1 MNSSTLATATLVR
14 LGQATNRTF
23 VLPLLIFYPTGRC
36 NSRCVSCD
44 WWKQSGADDLTLDE
58 IAVVAAALPALG
70 TRMVVFSGGEPLLRP
85 EVFAA
90 ASLFRAE
97 GMTLHLL
104 TSGVLLER
112 FAERVA
118 QHFSRV
124 IVSLDATTAPLY
136 ERIRGVDALAT
147 VGRGIARLRRLAPD
161 IPVSGRA
168 TLHRAN
174 FRELPRLI
182 DFARSL
188 KLDRISFLPADVSSL
203 GFGRATTSGPAP
215 GSDSNL
221 TPLHG
226 LMLDADEVDEFETI
240 VERTIAVYARDF
252 ESGFVAESPD
262 KLRRLPRYYAALGG
276 AEAFP
281 AVSCNAPWVSVV
293 VEANGS
299 VRPCFFHGSIGNIR
313 QAPLGTIVSR
323 NLRAFRESFDVGA
336 NPVCVR
342 CVCSLK
348 TSWRSA
354 PWAS

>member
-1 MNSSTLATATLVR
+1 MTSSTLATATLVR
-14 LGQATNRTF
+14 LGQVTNRTF

-58 IAVVAAALPALG
+58 IAHVAEALPSLR
-70 TRMVVFSGGEPLLRP
+70 TRVVVFSGGEPLLRP
-85 EVFAA
+85 EVFDAA
-90 ASLFRAE
+90 QLFRAQ

-112 FAERVA
+112 FVDRIAE
-118 QHFSRV
+118 QFSRV
-124 IVSLDATTAPLY
+124 IVSLDATSAPLY
-136 ERIRGVDALAT
+136 EQIRGVDALAI
-147 VGRGIARLRRLAPD
+147 VGRGIARLRRVSPD
-161 IPVSGRA
+161 VPLSGRA

-174 FRELPRLI
+174 FRELPGLIEYAKRLG
-182 DFARSL
+182 
-188 KLDRISFLPADVSSL
+188 LDRISFLPADISSL
-203 GFGRATTSGPAP
+203 GFGRAAVPDGAA
-215 GSDSNL
+215 L
-221 TPLHG
+221 ALE
-226 LMLDADEVDEFETI
+226 AEEVDEFEAI
-240 VERTIAVYARDF
+240 IERTIAVYASDF
-252 ESGFVAESPD
+252 DSGFVAESPE
-262 KLRRLPRYYAALGG
+262 KLRRLPRYYAALRGV
-276 AEAFP
+276 EPFP
-281 AVSCNAPWVSVV
+281 RVSCNAPWVSVV

-313 QAPLGTIVSR
+313 QAPIATIVAR

-336 NPVCVR
+336 DPVCVR

>member
-1 MNSSTLATATLVR
+1 MTSLATATLVR
-14 LGQATNRTF
+14 LGEVTNRTF
-23 VLPLLIFYPTGRC
+23 VLPLVIFYPTGRC

-58 IAVVAAALPALG
+58 IASVAGGLPALG

-85 EVFAA
+85 EVFDAA
-90 ASLFRAE
+90 QLFRDR
-97 GMTLHLL
+97 GLSLHLL

-118 QHFSRV
+118 QQFSRV
-124 IVSLDATTAPLY
+124 IVSLDASTASLY
-136 ERIRGVDALAT
+136 ERIRGVDALEI
-147 VGRGIARLRRLAPD
+147 VGRGVARLRRLAPA
-161 IPVSGRA
+161 IPLSGRA

-182 DFARSL
+182 EHAKSL
-188 KLDRISFLPADVSSL
+188 GLDRISFLPADMSSL
-203 GFGRATTSGPAP
+203 GFGRDSAPAR
-215 GSDSNL
+215 
-221 TPLHG
+221 
-226 LMLDADEVDEFETI
+226 DALALGAGEIDEFESI
-240 VERTIAVYARDF
+240 VERTITIYADDF
-252 ESGFVAESPD
+252 ASGFVAEPPD
-262 KLRRLPRYYAALGG
+262 KLRRLPRYYAALNG
-276 AEAFP
+276 AEPFP

-299 VRPCFFHGSIGNIR
+299 VRPCFFHGSIGNVR
-313 QAPLGTIVSR
+313 QAPLGAIVAR

-348 TSWRSA
+348 TTWRSA

>member
-1 MNSSTLATATLVR
+1 MTSSTLATATLVR
-14 LGQATNRTF
+14 LGQVTNRTF

-58 IAVVAAALPALG
+58 IASVAEALPALG

-85 EVFAA
+85 EVFDAA
-90 ASLFRAE
+90 QLFRAQ

-112 FAERVA
+112 FADRVA

-124 IVSLDATTAPLY
+124 IVSLDATTAALY
-136 ERIRGVDALAT
+136 EQIRGVDALAT
-147 VGRGIARLRRLAPD
+147 VGRGVARLRRVAPNV
-161 IPVSGRA
+161 PLSGRA

-182 DFARSL
+182 EYAKAL
-188 KLDRISFLPADVSSL
+188 GLDRMSFLPADVSSL
-203 GFGRATTSGPAP
+203 GFGRATRPDVNLAP
-215 GSDSNL
+215 RCASL
-221 TPLHG
+221 ALE
-226 LMLDADEVDEFETI
+226 AEEIDEFEAI
-240 VERTIAVYARDF
+240 IERTIAVYASDF
-252 ESGFVAESPD
+252 DSGFVAESPE
-262 KLRRLPRYYAALGG
+262 KLRRLPRYYAALRGV
-276 AEAFP
+276 EPFP
-281 AVSCNAPWVSVV
+281 RVSCNAPWVSVV

-299 VRPCFFHGSIGNIR
+299 VRPCFFHRSIGNVR
-313 QAPLGTIVSR
+313 QAPIATIVAR

-336 NPVCVR
+336 DPVCVR
-342 CVCSLK
+342 CVCALK

>member
-1 MNSSTLATATLVR
+1 MTTSSLTTATLVR

-44 WWKQSGADDLTLDE
+44 WWKQTGADDLTLDE
-58 IAVVAAALPALG
+58 IARLAESLPGLG

-85 EVFAA
+85 EVFDAA
-90 ASLFRAE
+90 GLFRE
-97 GMTLHLL
+97 RGLGLHLL

-112 FAERVA
+112 FADRVA
-118 QHFSRV
+118 QQFSHV
-124 IVSLDATTAPLY
+124 IVSLDATSAPLY

-147 VGRGIARLRRLAPD
+147 VGRGVARLRQLAPE
-161 IPVSGRA
+161 IAIAGRA

-182 DFARSL
+182 EYAKSL
-188 KLDRISFLPADVSSL
+188 GLQRMSFLPADVSSL
-203 GFGRATTSGPAP
+203 GFGRDSGPDRNLAP
-215 GSDSNL
+215 LAAL
-221 TPLHG
+221 TLEPG
-226 LMLDADEVDEFETI
+226 EIREFEAI
-240 VERTIAVYARDF
+240 IERTIRFYASDF

-262 KLRRLPRYYAALGG
+262 KLRRLPRYYAALRGD
-276 AEAFP
+276 EPFP
-281 AVSCNAPWVSVV
+281 AVSCHAPWISVV

-299 VRPCFFHGSIGNIR
+299 VRPCFFHRSIGNVR
-313 QAPLGTIVSR
+313 ETPLETIVAR

-336 NPVCVR
+336 DPVCVR

>member
-1 MNSSTLATATLVR
+1 MTSSTLATATLIR

-44 WWKQSGADDLTLDE
+44 WWKQSGADDLTLEE
-58 IAVVAAALPALG
+58 IGDVAAALPALG

-85 EVFAA
+85 EVFDAA
-90 ASLFRAE
+90 QLFRDR
-97 GMTLHLL
+97 GVTLHLL

-118 QHFSRV
+118 QHFRRV
-124 IVSLDATTAPLY
+124 IVSLDAADAPLY
-136 ERIRGVDALAT
+136 ERIRGVDALAV
-147 VGRGIARLRRLAPD
+147 VGRGIARMRRLAPD
-161 IPVSGRA
+161 IPLSGRA

-182 DFARSL
+182 EYAKAL
-188 KLDRISFLPADVSSL
+188 GLDRISFLPADISSL
-203 GFGRATTSGPAP
+203 GFGRDHVPQQA
-215 GSDSNL
+215 
-221 TPLHG
+221 G
-226 LMLDADEVDEFETI
+226 LALDEEDVAEFEAI
-240 VERTIAVYARDF
+240 VERTLQVYAHDF
-252 ESGFVAESPD
+252 ASGFVAESPD
-262 KLRRLPRYYAALGG
+262 KLRRLPRYYAALNG
-276 AEAFP
+276 AEPFP
-281 AVSCNAPWVSVV
+281 AVSCNAPWISVV

-299 VRPCFFHGSIGNIR
+299 VRPCFFHGSIGNVR
-313 QAPLGTIVSR
+313 QAPIGAIVAR
-323 NLRAFRESFDVGA
+323 NLRAFRESLDVGA

-342 CVCSLK
+342 CVCALK

>member
-1 MNSSTLATATLVR
+1 MTSLATATLVR
-14 LGQATNRTF
+14 LGEVTNRTF
-23 VLPLLIFYPTGRC
+23 VLPLVIFYPTGRC

-58 IAVVAAALPALG
+58 IASVADALPPLG

-85 EVFAA
+85 EVFDAA
-90 ASLFRAE
+90 QLFRDR
-97 GMTLHLL
+97 GLSLHLL

-118 QHFSRV
+118 QQFSRV
-124 IVSLDATTAPLY
+124 IVSLDASTAALY
-136 ERIRGVDALAT
+136 EQIRGVDALAV
-147 VGRGIARLRRLAPD
+147 VGRGVARLRRLAPA
-161 IPVSGRA
+161 IPLSGRA

-182 DFARSL
+182 EHAKSL
-188 KLDRISFLPADVSSL
+188 GLDRISFLPADVSSL
-203 GFGRATTSGPAP
+203 GFGRDRVPP
-215 GSDSNL
+215 R
-221 TPLHG
+221 
-226 LMLDADEVDEFETI
+226 DALALGAGEIDEFESI
-240 VERTIAVYARDF
+240 VERTIKVYADDF
-252 ESGFVAESPD
+252 ASGFVAEPPD
-262 KLRRLPRYYAALGG
+262 KLRRLPRYYAALNG
-276 AEAFP
+276 AEPFP

-299 VRPCFFHGSIGNIR
+299 VRPCFFHGSIGNVR
-313 QAPLGTIVSR
+313 QAPLAAIVAR

>member
-1 MNSSTLATATLVR
+1 MTSSALATATLIR
-14 LGQATNRTF
+14 LGRATNRTF

-44 WWKQSGADDLTLDE
+44 WWKQSGADDLALDE
-58 IAVVAAALPALG
+58 IARVADALPALG

-85 EVFAA
+85 EVFDAA
-90 ASLFRAE
+90 QLFRDR
-97 GMTLHLL
+97 GMMLHLL

-112 FAERVA
+112 FASRVA
-118 QHFSRV
+118 EQFSRV

-136 ERIRGVDALAT
+136 EQIRGVDALKT
-147 VGRGIARLRRLAPD
+147 VGRGVALLRRLSPD

-174 FRELPRLI
+174 FRELPGLI
-182 DFARSL
+182 EYAKSL
-188 KLDRISFLPADVSSL
+188 GLDRISFLPADISSL
-203 GFGRATTSGPAP
+203 GFGRETGPNR
-215 GSDSNL
+215 DL
-221 TPLHG
+221 TPL
-226 LMLDADEVDEFETI
+226 LRLALEADEIDELEAI
-240 VERTIAVYARDF
+240 IERTITVYAADF
-252 ESGFVAESPD
+252 QSGFVAESPE
-262 KLRRLPRYYAALGG
+262 KLRRLPRYYAALRG
-276 AEAFP
+276 AEPFP
-281 AVSCNAPWVSVV
+281 RVSCNAPWVSVV

-299 VRPCFFHGSIGNIR
+299 VRPCFFHGSIGNVRETPI
-313 QAPLGTIVSR
+313 ATIVGR

>member
-1 MNSSTLATATLVR
+1 MTSSSLATATLVR
-14 LGQATNRTF
+14 LGEVTNRTF

-44 WWKQSGADDLTLDE
+44 WWKQSGADDLTLEE
-58 IAVVAAALPALG
+58 IATLAGALPPLG

-85 EVFAA
+85 EVFDAA
-90 ASLFRAE
+90 QLFRDR
-97 GMTLHLL
+97 GMALHLL

-118 QHFSRV
+118 QHFARV
-124 IVSLDATTAPLY
+124 IVSLDASSAPLY
-136 ERIRGVDALAT
+136 EQIRGVDALAV
-147 VGRGIARLRRLAPD
+147 VGRGVARLRRLAPD
-161 IPVSGRA
+161 VPLSGRA

-182 DFARSL
+182 EFARSL
-188 KLDRISFLPADVSSL
+188 ALDGISFLPADVSSL
-203 GFGRATTSGPAP
+203 GFGRDSVPER
-215 GSDSNL
+215 GSL
-221 TPLHG
+221 ALG
-226 LMLDADEVDEFETI
+226 VDEVGEFEAI
-240 VERTIAVYARDF
+240 VERTIEIYAADF
-252 ESGFVAESPD
+252 ASGFVAESAE
-262 KLRRLPRYYAALGG
+262 KLRRLPRYYAALNG
-276 AEAFP
+276 AERFP
-281 AVSCNAPWVSVV
+281 VVSCNAPWVSVV

-299 VRPCFFHGSIGNIR
+299 VRPCFFHGSIGNVR
-313 QAPLGTIVSR
+313 QAPIATIVAR

>member
-1 MNSSTLATATLVR
+1 MTSSSLATATLVR

-44 WWKQSGADDLTLDE
+44 WWKQTGADDLTLEE
-58 IAVVAAALPALG
+58 IAAIAETLPALG
-70 TRMVVFSGGEPLLRP
+70 TRVIVFSGGEPLLRP
-85 EVFAA
+85 EVFDAA
-90 ASLFRAE
+90 TLFRAQ

-112 FAERVA
+112 FAERVV

-124 IVSLDATTAPLY
+124 IVSLDAASAPLY
-136 ERIRGVDALAT
+136 EQIRGVDALAT
-147 VGRGIARLRRLAPD
+147 VGRAIARVRLLAPEL
-161 IPVSGRA
+161 PLSGRA

-182 DFARSL
+182 DHARVL
-188 KLDRISFLPADVSSL
+188 GLGRISFLPADISSL
-203 GFGRATTSGPAP
+203 GFGRAAAP
-215 GSDSNL
+215 VPSVN
-221 TPLHG
+221 G
-226 LMLDADEVDEFETI
+226 LALDAAEIEEFTAI
-240 VERTIAVYARDF
+240 IERTIAVYAADF
-252 ESGFVAESPD
+252 ESGFIAESPD
-262 KLRRLPRYYAALGG
+262 KLRRLPHYYAALLG
-276 AEAFP
+276 AEPFP
-281 AVSCNAPWVSVV
+281 SVSCNAPWVSVV

-299 VRPCFFHGSIGNIR
+299 VRPCFFHGSIGNVR
-313 QAPLGTIVSR
+313 QSPLAAIVGR
-323 NLRAFRESFDVGA
+323 NLRAFRESFDVGV
-336 NPVCVR
+336 NPTCVR